1 MIILIRANVIVIV
14 IQFYHTYIH
23 FGEIHSILEEG
34 CIAVL
39 SFMFRVSMLITS
51 KELSYDNSLLQ
62 VMKYK
67 KLVIVEYL
75 SKSTKLP
82 I

>member
-1 MIILIRANVIVIV
+1 
-14 IQFYHTYIH
+14 
-23 FGEIHSILEEG
+23 
-34 CIAVL
+34 
-39 SFMFRVSMLITS
+39 MLITS

-67 KLVIVEYL
+67 KLFIVEYL
-75 SKSTKLP
+75 NKSTKLP